1 MKRTM
6 LLLIFAIAAGSP
18 VAGSGHALAASK
30 HAAGTHNCKG
40 MTGHAHAN
48 RHGK

>member
-6 LLLIFAIAAGSP
+6 LLLIFAIAAAIP
-18 VAGSGHALAASK
+18 AGNALAASK

-40 MTGHAHAN
+40 MTGHMHAH